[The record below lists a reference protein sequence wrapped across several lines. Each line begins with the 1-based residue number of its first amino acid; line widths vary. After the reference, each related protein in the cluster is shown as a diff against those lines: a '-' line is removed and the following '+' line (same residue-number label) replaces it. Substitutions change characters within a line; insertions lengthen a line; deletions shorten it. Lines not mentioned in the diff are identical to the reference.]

1 MTVEKPKKKRDLIYI
16 IFWNLIENPA
26 KHYDISLKWL
36 LTYELVLLSQMGS
49 QEMGDKENVVRSWY
63 GKYPRPMDC
72 K

>member
-1 MTVEKPKKKRDLIYI
+1 MTVKTPKKKKGLNLYYI
-16 IFWNLIENPA
+16 WNLIENTA
-26 KHYDISLKWL
+26 KHYNISLKWL